1 MDEKKRTS
9 RADNVSYTLHTMQL
23 MTFEPLDAKY
33 CKAEDLEQRCVDYF
47 ELCVKDNMKPT
58 VAGLALSLD
67 CSRETLLKYINGETK
82 IPVDN
87 RMVLLRFSAALNSLM
102 EDYMQNGKIN
112 PVAGLFLLKNN
123 FNYKDTQEY
132 VVNNQVQE
140 DVAPEKLIEE
150 ANLLLGTE
158 PKKANVEE

>member
-1 MDEKKRTS
+1 M
-9 RADNVSYTLHTMQL
+9 L
-23 MTFEPLDAKY
+23 AKISASGFRE
-33 CKAEDLEQRCVDYF
+33 AEIIQ
-47 ELCVKDNMKPT
+47 
-58 VAGLALSLD
+58 
-67 CSRETLLKYINGETK
+67 INGETK